1 MPLYLVQF
9 SYASR
14 AIRALADRP
23 DVDHAAE
30 ASAMVASLGGEL
42 RGYWYAFGNFDG
54 VVLLEAADNSTAAAV
69 AIAIG
74 GSGEVTRFET
84 TVLLTM
90 GEARTAIAKLADVR
104 HLPLLEPGT

>member
-1 MPLYLVQF
+1 
-9 SYASR
+9 
-14 AIRALADRP
+14 
-23 DVDHAAE
+23 
-30 ASAMVASLGGEL
+30 MVASLGGEL